1 MFTMLA
7 RTALL
12 ATLAIATAACNRDSA
27 TSNNAAATGPQQA
40 LQKSIGLAREGDIG
54 GLIENMLPPAEFSRI
69 KAEWTNQKDDAAID
83 DAARARFA
91 ETMAKLT
98 APDAADALFKEFE
111 PDIRQFDAQVVPATR
126 QAVDGIEPEIRQFDA
141 QYQQQIPTMVA
152 MGRSY
157 LKGLMQQSQELS
169 VSEKEQAVGIIDA
182 LAKWVEKTRFTD
194 PDLVRKALGILT
206 ESARELDLKS
216 LDEARNLSFEQTAP
230 KLKISFNG
238 LKKVLDLYGFSIDK
252 TLDSA
257 KTELV
262 SSTADSA
269 VVKVSYTLLETPLQ
283 SSVEMVRI
291 DDRWYNKDT
300 IAKLKAR
307 ETEKATA
314 TATPEAAKG

>member
-1 MFTMLA
+1 MLKTFV

-12 ATLAIATAACNRDSA
+12 ATLAIAIAACNRDSA
-27 TSNNAAATGPQQA
+27 TSPSAAGSGPQQA
-40 LQKSIGLAREGDIG
+40 LQKSIQLAREGDIG
-54 GLIENMLPPAEFSRI
+54 GLIENMLPPAEFTRI
-69 KAEWTNQKDDAAID
+69 KAEWVDQKDDAPID

-98 APDAADALFKEFE
+98 APDAAEALYKEYE
-111 PDIRQFDAQVVPATR
+111 PD
-126 QAVDGIEPEIRQFDA
+126 IRQFDA

-157 LKGLMQQSQELS
+157 LSGMVQQSQELS
-169 VSEKEQAVGIIDA
+169 SSEKEQAASIIDA

-206 ESARELDLKS
+206 DAARELDLKS

-230 KLKISFNG
+230 KLKISFNA
-238 LKKVLDLYGFSIDK
+238 LKKALELYGFSIDK

-257 KTELV
+257 KTELI
-262 SSTADSA
+262 SSTNDSA
-269 VVKVSYTLLETPLQ
+269 VVKVSYTLLDTPLQ
-283 SSVEMVRI
+283 SNVEMVRI

-300 IAKLKAR
+300 IDKLKAR
-307 ETEKATA
+307 EGERAAATA
-314 TATPEAAKG
+314 APATNGG

>member
-1 MFTMLA
+1 MFTTFA

-12 ATLAIATAACNRDSA
+12 ATLAIAITACNRDSA
-27 TSNNAAATGPQQA
+27 TAPSAAVSGPQQA
-40 LQKSIGLAREGDIG
+40 LQKSIQLTREGDIG

-69 KAEWTNQKDDAAID
+69 KAEWTNQTDDAPID

-98 APDAADALFKEFE
+98 APDAADALFKEYE
-111 PDIRQFDAQVVPATR
+111 PD
-126 QAVDGIEPEIRQFDA
+126 IRQFDA

-157 LKGLMQQSQELS
+157 LKGLAQQNQELS
-169 VSEKEQAVGIIDA
+169 SSEKEQAASIIDA
-182 LAKWVEKTRFTD
+182 LAQWVEKTRFTD
-194 PDLVRKALGILT
+194 PDLVKKALVILT

-238 LKKVLDLYGFSIDK
+238 LKKVLELYGFSINQ
-252 TLDSA
+252 TLDST

-262 SSTADSA
+262 SSSADNA
-269 VVKVSYTLLETPLQ
+269 VVKVSYTLLETPLE
-283 SSVEMVRI
+283 STVEMVRI
-291 DDRWYNKDT
+291 DDRWYNQDT
-300 IAKLKAR
+300 IDKLKAR
-307 ETEKATA
+307 EAEKA
-314 TATPEAAKG
+314 EANAAPAASED

>member
-111 PDIRQFDAQVVPATR
+111 PDIRQFDAQ
-126 QAVDGIEPEIRQFDA
+126 
-141 QYQQQIPTMVA
+141 YQQQIPTMVA

-216 LDEARNLSFEQTAP
+216 LDEGPGPLRFFDRQDARFGEDRAGLQHRRQRRRQSQLHPARNAAA
-230 KLKISFNG
+230 
-238 LKKVLDLYGFSIDK
+238 IDCR
-252 TLDSA
+252 DGA
-257 KTELV
+257 H
-262 SSTADSA
+262 
-269 VVKVSYTLLETPLQ
+269 
-283 SSVEMVRI
+283 R
-291 DDRWYNKDT
+291 
-300 IAKLKAR
+300 
-307 ETEKATA
+307 
-314 TATPEAAKG
+314 

>member
-111 PDIRQFDAQVVPATR
+111 PDIRQFDAQ
-126 QAVDGIEPEIRQFDA
+126 
-141 QYQQQIPTMVA
+141 YQQQIPTMVA

-206 ESARELDLKS
+206 E
-216 LDEARNLSFEQTAP
+216 
-230 KLKISFNG
+230 
-238 LKKVLDLYGFSIDK
+238 
-252 TLDSA
+252 
-257 KTELV
+257 
-262 SSTADSA
+262 
-269 VVKVSYTLLETPLQ
+269 
-283 SSVEMVRI
+283 
-291 DDRWYNKDT
+291 
-300 IAKLKAR
+300 
-307 ETEKATA
+307 
-314 TATPEAAKG
+314 

>member
-111 PDIRQFDAQVVPATR
+111 PD
-126 QAVDGIEPEIRQFDA
+126 IRQFDA